1 MKSLIIIPAYNEA
14 NNVPDLVKKIEKL
27 GYEYL
32 VINDCSTDNS
42 VEVYNK
48 NAINYLNLPL
58 NLGLASVTQAGFR
71 YAEYHNYDCAIVIDG
86 DGQHPPFNIEKLLN
100 KIEKG
105 YDYVIGSRYVEVKKP
120 WSLRMIGSR
129 IISFFIFIKTGKKIT
144 DPTSGMRALSKKV
157 MHEFS
162 EKMNFIAEP
171 DALVYLL
178 KKDYN
183 VDEVQVKM
191 EERENGVSYFHN
203 PIRAIKFVF
212 NVIVSIIVM

>member
-14 NNVPDLVKKIEKL
+14 NNVPDLVKKIEEL

-42 VEVYNK
+42 VEVYDK

-105 YDYVIGSRYVEVKKP
+105 YDYVIGSRYVEVEKP

-162 EKMNFIAEP
+162 ENMNFIAEP

-178 KKDYN
+178 KKGFN
-183 VDEVQVKM
+183 VDKRKIKLDNPLSSLGFHEVEIELHKEVIAKVK
-191 EERENGVSYFHN
+191 VQL
-203 PIRAIKFVF
+203 IK
-212 NVIVSIIVM
+212 